1 MSSQID
7 FDLHAQIGHT
17 VNALAP
23 AFHQIRLDRLHLRY
37 ITRIVLSA
45 LNEEEVYK
53 CFGVVAGQA
62 PSSAESVTELTK
74 IILSS

>member
-7 FDLHAQIGHT
+7 FDLHAQNGHT
-17 VNALAP
+17 ANALAH

-37 ITRIVLSA
+37 VTRIVLSA

-53 CFGVVAGQA
+53 CFGMLMIN
-62 PSSAESVTELTK
+62 PSRCGGLRK
-74 IILSS
+74 IT